1 MSDSYISCH
10 YRIKTTIGI
19 SKQGAE
25 QLQINYR
32 KLVPYVTNNEGQ
44 LLFGYYYTCL
54 PHQNQ
59 IQNEIEKNIYAQSRK
74 QIAHISKVPFMS
86 VKLGKLQRK
95 KNAFVQKKVDVLFA
109 LDLAKS
115 AWKDE
120 IDTAVLIAGDSDFVP
135 AVDEASDCG
144 VKTVLYYYQPSY
156 AFDLLK
162 AVTESREITN
172 AMYQNIIY

>member
-1 MSDSYISCH
+1 MVEERVGLFIDGGYLDHITKYGFSG
-10 YRIKTTIGI
+10 K
-19 SKQGAE
+19 
-25 QLQINYR
+25 INYR

-95 KNAFVQKKVDVLFA
+95 KNVFVQKKVDVLFA

>member
-1 MSDSYISCH
+1 MVEKRVGLFIDGGYLDHIILYGFSG
-10 YRIKTTIGI
+10 K
-19 SKQGAE
+19 
-25 QLQINYR
+25 INFR
-32 KLVPYVTNNEGQ
+32 KLAPYVTNDDGK

-59 IQNEIEKNIYAQSRK
+59 IQNDIEKNLYAQSRK
-74 QIAHISKVPFMS
+74 QIAHISKVPCMS

-95 KNAFVQKKVDVLFA
+95 KNTFVQKKVDVLFA

-135 AVDEASDCG
+135 AVDGA
-144 VKTVLYYYQPSY
+144 T
-156 AFDLLK
+156 
-162 AVTESREITN
+162 
-172 AMYQNIIY
+172 